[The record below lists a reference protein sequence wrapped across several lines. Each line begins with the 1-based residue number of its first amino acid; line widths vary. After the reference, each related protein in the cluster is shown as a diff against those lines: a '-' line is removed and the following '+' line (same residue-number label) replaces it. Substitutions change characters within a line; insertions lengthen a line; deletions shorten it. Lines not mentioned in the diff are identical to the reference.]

1 MPEADLFGDRNIIRV
16 TEPFIIKGGRFR
28 QPAKALR
35 CRLILS
41 PRALR
46 QPREVAFQVHA
57 HRHLRRVQAV
67 LAEDQPAVARKKM
80 FRKTFPKRND
90 YPERLD
96 QIGFQYHRLP
106 SSDGEP
112 YWTEGVA
119 YQFTLAEIDEI
130 EAVSAELHEICLETV
145 GAIIESGDYPNEF
158 GLSEQSKSLIENSWR
173 NDDFHIYS
181 RFDLLVEP
189 SGAIKMYEYN
199 ADTPTAL
206 LESAVAQWQW
216 LEEAENV
223 PHRDQFNSIH
233 EKLIARWQEAKGDLI
248 NPMLYVLAAK
258 EGLFEDWGNI
268 EYIAETA
275 LQGGWQ
281 VHLEEIENVGYNHE
295 KREFVDAAEN
305 SIEFAFKLYPWEWMM
320 EEEFGANV
328 LTSPTVW
335 FEPPWK
341 MLLSN
346 KAILPVL
353 WKRYPEHPNLSPSF
367 FENEKPA
374 VSFQYMYVKKPI
386 LGREGANIQLAGTF
400 SDNLLDGSHQTAE
413 YEGNG
418 YIYQQYAPL
427 PDFQGKHPL
436 IGSWIIGDEPAGI
449 GIREDNTIVT
459 GNGSHFVPH
468 YFID

>member
-1 MPEADLFGDRNIIRV
+1 
-16 TEPFIIKGGRFR
+16 
-28 QPAKALR
+28 
-35 CRLILS
+35 
-41 PRALR
+41 
-46 QPREVAFQVHA
+46 
-57 HRHLRRVQAV
+57 
-67 LAEDQPAVARKKM
+67 M
-80 FRKTFPKRND
+80 FRKNFNQREN
-90 YPERLD
+90 YSERLD
-96 QIGFQYHRLP
+96 QIGFQYHRVL

-112 YWTEGVA
+112 YWTEGAA
-119 YQFTLAEIDEI
+119 YQFTLEEIEKI
-130 EAVSAELHEICLETV
+130 EAVSHELHGMCLETA
-145 GAIIESGDYPNEF
+145 GEIIESGDYPNEF
-158 GLSEQSKSLIENSWR
+158 ALSNTAKSLIENSWR
-173 NDDFHIYS
+173 NNDFHIYG
-181 RFDLLVEP
+181 RFDLLLDS
-189 SGAIKMYEYN
+189 SGGIKMYEYN

-233 EKLIARWQEAKGDLI
+233 EKLIARWQEAKGDLV
-248 NPMLYVLAAK
+248 NPMLYVFAAK
-258 EGLFEDWGNI
+258 EGPFEDWGNV

-281 VHLEEIENVGYNHE
+281 VYLEEIENIGYNSE
-295 KREFVDAAEN
+295 KREFVDTAEN
-305 SIEFAFKLYPWEWMM
+305 SIDFAFKLYPWEWMM
-320 EEEFGANV
+320 EEEFGAHIIS
-328 LTSPTVW
+328 SPIRW

-353 WKRYPEHPNLSPSF
+353 WKRYPEHPNLLPSF
-367 FENEKPA
+367 FENDKSA
-374 VSFQYMYVKKPI
+374 VSMQYMFVKKPI

-400 SDNLLDGSHQTAE
+400 SDALLDGSHQAAE
-413 YEGNG
+413 YDENG

-427 PDFQGKHPL
+427 PNFEGKHPL

-449 GIREDNTIVT
+449 GIREDKAIIT